1 MPQMNPFFRLLLG
14 VMVGGVLVLGR
25 PSIALAHAGEVHV
38 GDITIPMVAVW
49 VGGGLIVIFLLT
61 GFLLWVWASRS
72 LKRKE
77 EKERQLQ
84 SAGSDT
90 MISESDDT
98 RQEG

>member
-1 MPQMNPFFRLLLG
+1 MGQ
-14 VMVGGVLVLGR
+14 
-25 PSIALAHAGEVHV
+25 PSVALANGDDVHF
-38 GDITIPMVAVW
+38 GDIQIPMVAVW
-49 VGGGLIVIFLLT
+49 VGGGLIVIFFLK
-61 GFLLWVWASRS
+61 GFLLWVWGSRS

-84 SAGSDT
+84 PVGSDT

>member
-1 MPQMNPFFRLLLG
+1 MNTFFKLLLG
-14 VMVGGVLVLGR
+14 VIGGGVLVLGR
-25 PSIALAHAGEVHV
+25 PSVALANGEDVHL
-38 GDITIPMVAVW
+38 GNIQIPMVAVW

-61 GFLLWVWASRS
+61 GFLVWVWASRS
-72 LKRKE
+72 LKRKD

-90 MISESDDT
+90 MISENDDI